1 MAALGTVNIRLN
13 IDHRHT
19 GNQLDRREWPMAK
32 SGREAEIRVYQDI
45 GFEYSANQF
54 IEQLNSLGEVDT
66 LNIRINSVGG
76 IVQEAVAMYQAL
88 ARHPATKRVWV
99 DAAAYSAASLLAMA
113 ASPGELRVAFNARMM
128 IHNAWVI
135 IPGDKH
141 EMAKMAEQL
150 DMLDGIVAATY
161 AKRMKGTTKD
171 EILAL
176 MDEETWYDADGAVAA
191 GLADEVFQGD
201 EQADLPDD
209 AANMVS
215 RFKHVPRDL
224 LDRMAARASA
234 SESDGVADAVNVD
247 ARWAEIRQ
255 HRTA

>member
-1 MAALGTVNIRLN
+1 MAALGTVNVRLK
-13 IDHRHT
+13 IDRC
-19 GNQLDRREWPMAK
+19 EWPMAK

-45 GFEYSANQF
+45 GFEYSARQF
-54 IEQLNSLGEVDT
+54 IEQLNSLGDVDT

-76 IVQEAVAMYQAL
+76 IVQDAVAMYQAL
-88 ARHPATKRVWV
+88 ARHPATKRVWI

-113 ASPGELRVAFNARMM
+113 ASPGELRIAFNARMM
-128 IHNAWVI
+128 IHNAWTIVL
-135 IPGDKH
+135 GDKRD
-141 EMAKMAEQL
+141 MAKEAESL
-150 DMLDGIVAATY
+150 DLLDGTIAATY
-161 AKRMKGTTKD
+161 MKRMTDKTKD

-176 MDEETWYDADGAVAA
+176 MDEETWYDAEGAVAA

-201 EQADLPDD
+201 EQADLPAN

-215 RFKHVPRDL
+215 KYKHVPRDL

-234 SESDGVADAVNVD
+234 STPTEVADAVNVA

-255 HRTA
+255 HRAA